1 MHALDSVVMLLA
13 VAVLTV
19 IVCRRLHI
27 PTMLGYLIVGFIAGP
42 GVLHII
48 SQTEAT
54 DFVGEI
60 GIVFLMFSIGLEFSL
75 PKLRAMKSLVFGL
88 GTMQVVFTIL
98 LIMGIGLILNIPLLP
113 SLALAGAMTV
123 SSTAIV
129 SKMMAGRGELG
140 THHGQMAMGVLLMQD
155 IAVVPLMILLHTLAG
170 DTSTLWEELGL
181 AFLKMTV
188 VLFVLLYLGEKLMRP
203 WFNLVA
209 KLEQSEVFMLNV
221 LLITL
226 GVAYLTELAG
236 LSLALGAFVAGMLI
250 AETQYRFQVE
260 DDIRPF
266 RDTLLGFFFIT
277 VGMKLD
283 IAVLLDNYLQIFSF
297 LAVLI
302 LLKAFVV
309 YIVSRMS
316 QHKRADAFQAAFYLA
331 QGGEFGFVLL
341 ALALKDE
348 LISIETVQIGT
359 AAILLSMLIAPVL
372 ITLAPAIVNRFAKK
386 SWDEKSLDLHQ
397 MLVENMSKSDHV
409 IIVGFGRTGQTVARM
424 LKNEGINYYALD
436 TNVERVQSARL
447 AGEPIAFGD
456 AKRKDIL
463 LAAGLNRAHM
473 VILTSHLF
481 KENEHILSVIMQQ
494 RPTMPVIARA
504 NSEEHARILGNKG
517 AAGVISDEQETGLVL
532 ASEVML
538 HYGMPFYRVYNIIRS
553 VRQDQYSML
562 KDIYLGDDEKATA
575 QGNKSI
581 YRDSIQL
588 PKEAFAVGRDLR
600 SLPFSQLKV
609 GLIGI
614 RRGTKLIKKPE
625 AEFVLIENDV
635 VLVIGLPA
643 NVEQLKHVLLG
654 GKEKKSS

>member
-341 ALALKDE
+341 ALALKDK
-348 LISIETVQIGT
+348 LIHIETVQIGT
-359 AAILLSMLIAPVL
+359 AAILLSMLIAPLL
-372 ITLAPAIVNRFAKK
+372 ITLAPWLVSKFAKK

-481 KENEHILSVIMQQ
+481 KENEHILSVIMTE
-494 RPTMPVIARA
+494 RPTLPVIVRT

-538 HYGMPFYRVYNIIRS
+538 HYGMPFYRVYNVIRS
-553 VRQDQYSML
+553 VRQNKYDVL
-562 KDIYLGDDEKATA
+562 KDIYLGDDEKAAA

>member
-88 GTMQVVFTIL
+88 GSMQVIFTIL
-98 LIMGIGLILNIPLLP
+98 LIMGIGLILKMPFLAA
-113 SLALAGAMTV
+113 LALAGAMTV

-170 DTSTLWEELGL
+170 DTSTLWEDLGFAL
-181 AFLKMTV
+181 LKMTV
-188 VLFVLLYLGEKLMRP
+188 VLFVLLYLGEKLMQP

-221 LLITL
+221 LLVTL

-283 IAVLLDNYLQIFSF
+283 IAVLLDNYIQVFSF

-309 YIVSRMS
+309 YLVSRMG
-316 QHKRADAFQAAFYLA
+316 QHKRTDSFQAAFYLA

-341 ALALKDE
+341 ALALKDQ
-348 LISIETVQIGT
+348 LIHIETVQIGT
-359 AAILLSMLIAPVL
+359 AAILLSMLIAPLL
-372 ITLAPAIVNRFAKK
+372 ITLAPWLVSKFAKK

-494 RPTMPVIARA
+494 RPTLPVIVRSSSDE
-504 NSEEHARILGNKG
+504 NTRILGEKG
-517 AAGVISDEQETGLVL
+517 ASGVISDEQETGLVL

-553 VRQDQYSML
+553 VRQDKYSSL
-562 KDIYLGDDEKATA
+562 KDIYLGDDEKAAA
-575 QGNKSI
+575 QGSKSI

-588 PKEAFAVGRDLR
+588 PQEAFAVGKELR

-609 GLIGI
+609 GLLGI

-625 AEFVLIENDV
+625 AEFVLMENDV

-643 NVEQLKHVLLG
+643 NVEQLKHILLG
-654 GKEKKSS
+654 GKEK

>member
-447 AGEPIAFGD
+447 AGEPIAVGD